1 MSMEIFE
8 MTGLL
13 EGRPE
18 NIQNEKEQACY
29 DILDKLGISYQ
40 RVEYNFFPSETQQLR
55 QIDDVLGVAGIK
67 NLIFRT
73 RNKSQFFFVILPR
86 EGRFDEKGFRA
97 KYQLPKITMAKGDE
111 LSQLL
116 NTHAGAVS
124 IMELIHDKEGV
135 IHLFAEEGVLQQEYF
150 RFHPNENRSTV
161 RIRME
166 DFKHKLLPYL
176 NHDLTVL

>member
-1 MSMEIFE
+1 MIKMEAFE
-8 MTGLL
+8 MTDLL

-18 NIQNEKEQACY
+18 TILNEKDCY
-29 DILDKLGISYQ
+29 DILDELGISYQ
-40 RVEYNFFPSETQQLR
+40 RVEYNFFPSETEHLCM
-55 QIDDVLGVAGIK
+55 IDRVLGVNGIK

-73 RNKSQFFFVILPR
+73 KNKSQFFFVILPR
-86 EGRFDEKGFRA
+86 ESRFDEKEFRA
-97 KYQLPKITMAKGDE
+97 KYQLPKITMAKGDD

-124 IMELIHDKEGV
+124 IMELIHDKNGV
-135 IHLFAEEGVLQQEYF
+135 IRVFVEESVLQQEYF

-166 DFKHKLLPYL
+166 DFTNKLMPYL
-176 NHDLTVL
+176 NHELTIL